1 MTRSR
6 VNKRAR
12 MVLTD
17 TNRQKNLD
25 VEVESLL
32 VVVYTCE

>member
-17 TNRQKNLD
+17 ANRQKDLD

-32 VVVYTCE
+32 VVAYTCE